1 VQAEQVYGRE
11 CEEYNTRKGNNSAV
25 LLRCLAP
32 GHPQGATTRLNI
44 VKQESI
50 MSSLKIVETK
60 NIPGAW
66 YELSGRISAARA
78 VIDCALESL
87 PVGLQGMQYGRINN
101 TGHLIA
107 AVQYL
112 LDLMDQ
118 DSSRLEQQLKA

>member
-1 VQAEQVYGRE
+1 
-11 CEEYNTRKGNNSAV
+11 
-25 LLRCLAP
+25 
-32 GHPQGATTRLNI
+32 
-44 VKQESI
+44 